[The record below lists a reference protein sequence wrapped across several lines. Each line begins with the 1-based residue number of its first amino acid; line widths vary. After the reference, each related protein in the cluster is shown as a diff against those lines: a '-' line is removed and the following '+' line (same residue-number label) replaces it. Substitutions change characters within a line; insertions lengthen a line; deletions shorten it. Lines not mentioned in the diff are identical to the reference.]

1 MKNPDISGLLRT
13 LCIIQND
20 NAYIVDRSFYDVM
33 LLFSFSFSSESE
45 EFFSSKSSVTSTGFA
60 VASKAIISSE
70 REVQGR
76 LPKMRSTSSAKI
88 TSFQPTD
95 GPARYDHLYVRIIL
109 LLPDHIVR

>member
-20 NAYIVDRSFYDVM
+20 NAYIVDRSFYNVM
-33 LLFSFSFSSESE
+33 LLFSFSSESE

-70 REVQGR
+70 REVQGVCR
-76 LPKMRSTSSAKI
+76 KCVPHLRRKLL
-88 TSFQPTD
+88 FQPAD
-95 GPARYDHLYVRIIL
+95 GPARCDHLYVRIIL

>member
-20 NAYIVDRSFYDVM
+20 NAYIVDRSFYNVM
-33 LLFSFSFSSESE
+33 LLFFSFSSESE

-88 TSFQPTD
+88 TSFSTSRR
-95 GPARYDHLYVRIIL
+95 ASSL
-109 LLPDHIVR
+109 